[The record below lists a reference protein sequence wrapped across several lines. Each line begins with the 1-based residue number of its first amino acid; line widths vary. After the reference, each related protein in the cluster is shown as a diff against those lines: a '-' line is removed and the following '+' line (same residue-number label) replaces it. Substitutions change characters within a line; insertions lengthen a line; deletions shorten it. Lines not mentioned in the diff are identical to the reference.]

1 MLRRFT
7 IAAAAAVLFS
17 GTASAAAILA
27 QTANNT
33 GHQLQGSNYDNL
45 RGLLLQNNTLTS
57 TAVLDNPA
65 FMNSFDALWVND
77 QTVAAT
83 ANQISAIRSFIEGGK
98 KAVIL
103 TDNQGWANW
112 SNSLETMLDADITSA
127 CASATGAVL
136 VNHALTAGVASL
148 NGNSCDSLINPTPN
162 AEILFSNNMVAL
174 YQLGAGE
181 ALLISSVNILNDNQ
195 INSNKV
201 FAQNVV
207 DWLGEPIDPA
217 DVPEPGSLSLL
228 GLGLGALAARRRQR
242 KQIC

>member
-1 MLRRFT
+1 MFRRFA
-7 IAAAAAVLFS
+7 IAAAAAALFS
-17 GTASAAAILA
+17 TTASAAAILA
-27 QTANNT
+27 QTVNNT

-57 TAVLDNPA
+57 TGILDNLA
-65 FMNSFDALWVND
+65 FMNTFDALWVND

-83 ANQISAIRSFIEGGK
+83 ANQISAIRGFIEGGK
-98 KAVIL
+98 KAVVL
-103 TDNQGWANW
+103 TDNTGWAAWN
-112 SNSLETMLDADITSA
+112 NSLETMLGADITSA

-136 VNHALTAGVASL
+136 VNNALTAGVASL

-174 YQLGAGE
+174 YHLGAGE

-195 INSNKV
+195 INTNKV

-207 DWLGEPIDPA
+207 NWLGTPLAAAE
-217 DVPEPGSLSLL
+217 VPEPGSLSLL
-228 GLGLGALAARRRQR
+228 GLGFAALAARRRQR